1 MNEINRQFDRRS
13 SDNQQKYLSVSF
25 TGTRQEKC

>member
-13 SDNQQKYLSVSF
+13 SNNQQKDLFVSF
-25 TGTRQEKC
+25 TGTRWEKC